1 MADARAT
8 ERRAVR
14 PRGIATPRHPD
25 AVPRTAVVARRLANA
40 LLVAAIAA
48 VALKVLDTGL
58 AFTFPGAI
66 ESLWIWHYQ
75 AIEFAAAGIC
85 ALRAVS
91 ERRERLAWS
100 MIALGIASYGCADLY
115 WDVVLEHMDSIPYP
129 SAGDAL
135 YLAFYPAAYVGL
147 VLLLRARGGHFPAS
161 VWLDGAIGAVGLAA
175 IVGAFMFPIVI
186 DTTGGASMTVAT
198 NMSYPIV
205 DLALL
210 GLVGCVI
217 GGMGWRVDWSWSL
230 LAGGFALFA
239 VADTFYLYQ
248 TAKGTYVVNHWLD
261 LGWPAAMTIVAFAS
275 TRPGVALRAA
285 PFVRW
290 PALVVPAAFGLT
302 ALALL
307 VYDHFS
313 RIHTVALLLAGG
325 TVALVIVR
333 LALTF
338 AEYLRVIARSHEEA
352 VSDPLT
358 GLGNR
363 RALATDLERA
373 LTSENAHHALVL
385 YDLDGFKNYND
396 TFGHPAGD
404 ALLERSARTLAT
416 AAHGG
421 SAYRMGGDEFCV
433 LAALPDGDRSA
444 QARAIAEVGARALS
458 AKGEFFEIGSSYG
471 VVVLP
476 DEAAT
481 ATDAIRLA
489 DQRMYARKGTGR
501 RSATGAAIDV
511 LLRAMQERGSDLS
524 NHGTDVEDL
533 ARDMAALLG
542 LSALEREHVRQAAAL
557 HDVGKLAIPDSILQ
571 KPGSLDE
578 AELQFM
584 RRHTEIG
591 ERILGDEPAVAPIG
605 TLIRA
610 SHEHWDGGGYPD
622 GASGDDI
629 PLGARIIAICD
640 AYHAMVTSRPYNA
653 ASSHEDAIAELRR
666 CAGTQFDPDLVEPF
680 VQLLTERLE
689 KRRRSLGMAA

>member
-1 MADARAT
+1 MADAGAT
-8 ERRAVR
+8 ERALVQPADGVTR
-14 PRGIATPRHPD
+14 PSD
-25 AVPRTAVVARRLANA
+25 ALSRTAVIARRLATV
-40 LLVAAIAA
+40 LAA
-48 VALKVLDTGL
+48 VAVVAVGLKAFDTG
-58 AFTFPGAI
+58 PGMPLPDVLRG
-66 ESLWIWHYQ
+66 LWDWHYE
-75 AIEFAAAGIC
+75 AIEFTAAGVC

-91 ERRERLAWS
+91 VRRERVAWAVLA
-100 MIALGIASYGCADLY
+100 AGIASYGCADLY
-115 WDVVLEHMDSIPYP
+115 WAVVLQYLPAIPYP
-129 SAGDAL
+129 STADAM

-175 IVGAFMFPIVI
+175 VVGALMFPIVI
-186 DTTGGASMTVAT
+186 DTTGGATMTVAT
-198 NMSYPIV
+198 NMAYPIV

-217 GGMGWRVDWSWSL
+217 GGMGWRADWSWRL
-230 LAGGFALFA
+230 LAVGFALFA

-248 TAKGTYVVNHWLD
+248 TARGTYVVNRWLD
-261 LGWPAAMTIVAFAS
+261 LGWPAAMTLVAVAS
-275 TRPGVALRAA
+275 TRPGVPIRAA

-290 PALVVPAAFGLT
+290 PALVVPAAFGTT
-302 ALALL
+302 ALGLL
-307 VYDHFS
+307 VFDHFS

-338 AEYLRVIARSHEEA
+338 AEYLRVIARSHREA

-404 ALLERSARTLAT
+404 ALLERSARALS
-416 AAHGG
+416 AAPHGG
-421 SAYRMGGDEFCV
+421 SAYRMGGDEFCL
-433 LAALPDGDRSA
+433 LAPLAEGDRNA
-444 QARAIAEVGARALS
+444 LGHAIAEVGVGALS

-471 VVVLP
+471 AVVLP

-501 RSATGAAIDV
+501 RSGTGAAIDA
-511 LLRAMQERGSDLS
+511 LLRAMRERGSDLS
-524 NHGTDVEDL
+524 DHGTDVEDL
-533 ARDMAALLG
+533 AHDMAAVVG
-542 LSALEREHVRQAAAL
+542 LSAVEREHVRQAAAL

-571 KPGSLDE
+571 KPGPLDE
-578 AELQFM
+578 SELQFM

-605 TLIRA
+605 VLVRA
-610 SHEHWDGGGYPD
+610 SHEHWNGAGYPD
-622 GASGDDI
+622 GMSGSDI
-629 PLGARIIAICD
+629 PVGARIIAICD
-640 AYHAMVTSRPYNA
+640 AYHAMVTTRPYNA

-666 CAGTQFDPDLVEPF
+666 CAGTQFDPELVEPF
-680 VQLLTERLE
+680 VQLLTDRLE
-689 KRRRSLGMAA
+689 KRDRSLGMAA